1 MITRVSF
8 ENFKA
13 LKKLDVDLSRL
24 TLLVG
29 KNSSGKTSVL
39 QGILLASLVGVPWEG
54 ESGHT
59 DVRLGMIFSGISD
72 PRRLVTLPGPGP
84 LRVAL
89 TDDGGRILSVEATLP
104 EETVKYALPRFTV
117 ALTGHEPPSITV
129 PAPDNDTTKPLA
141 FLNSAEVRS
150 FGSAAFLHLDA
161 RAMVLPSVAAFQRP
175 SLRQDGGDLATVLS
189 YFASAEREVL
199 DAVTA
204 DLKRVVPQV
213 RRIGTEPVAVTRLV
227 HERVSV
233 RDQTMTVPIQEQVPG
248 NAFFVEMDTGRRI
261 PADLLSEGT
270 VLTLGL
276 LVALRHPTCPRIV
289 LADDIDRSLHPE
301 AQAELVR
308 CLRAILEQ
316 RPELQVVCTTHSA
329 YMLDHVA
336 LDEVR
341 VMRLDERGHALCRP
355 LSDHP
360 ESQRWR
366 KMLRTGEFWAS
377 IGDDWLLPAQGDGQ

>member
-29 KNSSGKTSVL
+29 RNSSGKTSIL
-39 QGILLASLVGVPWEG
+39 QGLLLASLVGVPWEG
-54 ESGHT
+54 EGAT
-59 DVRLGMIFSGISD
+59 TTVRLGMIFRGASD
-72 PRRLVTLPGPGP
+72 PRRLMTLPGQGP
-84 LRVAL
+84 MRIAL
-89 TDDGGRILSVEATLP
+89 TDEGGRTLSVEATP
-104 EETVKYALPRFTV
+104 PAAGEWPDIPRFTV
-117 ALTGHEPPSITV
+117 ALSGHEPPSITV
-129 PAPDNDTTKPLA
+129 PASDFDITKPLA
-141 FLNSAEVRS
+141 FLNSPEVRS
-150 FGSAAFLHLDA
+150 FGSATFLHLDA
-161 RAMVLPSVAAFQRP
+161 RAMVQPSMAALQRP
-175 SLRQDGGDLATVLS
+175 SLLRDGSGLATVLS

-213 RRIGTEPVAVTRLV
+213 RRIGTEPVAVTRQV
-227 HERVSV
+227 QERVSV
-233 RDQTMTVPIQEQVPG
+233 RDQAMMVPIQEQVPG

-341 VMRLDERGHALCRP
+341 VMRLDEHGHALCRP

-366 KMLRTGEFWAS
+366 NMLRTGEFWAS
-377 IGDDWLLPAQGDGQ
+377 IGDDWILPAQGDGQ